1 MSLKSTKLMLVAL
14 AAFMLVG
21 LYVAPEAQA
30 RKPWKIKGRRGWSYR
45 VYIESTPE
53 NAAVYVNDK
62 KYGIMCYTPCKR
74 IRMPRKKKFKLIFV
88 KAGYKELT
96 WEYYHSSSWRKKYV
110 RVVMTRQ
117 IQPGILDIQSDATGN
132 ATGAFVYVDGTNKGT
147 VPMKVKVK
155 PGRHQ
160 IIVRKTGF
168 TAHSQWVTI
177 AEKQVWTVQAI
188 LKPLA
193 KPKGTLLI
201 SSDVNGAEVL
211 VDGKSKG
218 TAPVV
223 VPNLTPGP
231 HTVEVK
237 KAGATTW
244 KQVVNVESGK
254 TKTVRANIGSSIVKT
269 GLLKVVCNVPGA
281 TVYVDGESKG
291 VCPSTVKGLIPGD
304 HIVVVKSK
312 GYITKSVPFKIVV
325 NQQSLVTVDLE
336 KAKEQLPVGMVR
348 IQSDQPDAMVMMDG
362 KRLGKAPME
371 LKNVRAGLHIVK
383 VEKPGFLAVEE
394 KFTLKKGQT
403 YTITAL
409 LKQGGRVK
417 ITSSPPGATIWID
430 TKPIGKTPL
439 MDKVLQVGTYNID
452 IELNGYHREK
462 KTITVKGGVPI
473 SLHLDL
479 EKIRTGP
486 TNEEKIRGMT
496 SFGALTV
503 EPSQFTADVTLGF
516 MPYFSVLRL
525 TVGAFKKGAFGLDA
539 GVIVKVQ
546 GTINVFAAHARFS
559 FLRAGPFSMAAFT
572 EIGGGPGW
580 EGRNTFM
587 WNIGAIASLSFRNL
601 ITVSVR
607 MWGKVY
613 SDSFCPKSAASAAD
627 GESEP
632 GWCGNLDESDT
643 TTRNQAMVDLKIPGR
658 WRRMFQESPTAHRK
672 RITEG
677 RFMMS
682 LIVEIAFA
690 RWASLH
696 LEIRGAP
703 GMVQR
708 PMWHDFF
715 NRPMPISEN
724 GGDPRI
730 YGGAGLTFK
739 F

>member
-1 MSLKSTKLMLVAL
+1 MSTKCTRLILVSL
-14 AAFMLVG
+14 AVFVFCGVLG
-21 LYVAPEAQA
+21 APEAEA

-45 VYIESTPE
+45 VYIQSTPE
-53 NAAVYVNDK
+53 GASVYVNDK
-62 KYGIMCYTPCKR
+62 KYGIMCYTPCNK
-74 IRMPRKKKFKLIFV
+74 IRMPRRKKFKLIFV
-88 KAGYKELT
+88 KAGYKDLT

-110 RVVMTRQ
+110 RVVMKRE

-132 ATGAFVYVDGTNKGT
+132 ATGAFVYVDGSNKGT

-160 IIVRKTGF
+160 VIVRKNGF
-168 TAHSQWVTI
+168 SAHSQWVTI
-177 AEKQVWTVQAI
+177 AEKQVWTIQAI

-201 SSDVNGAEVL
+201 SADIVGAEVF

-223 VPNLTPGP
+223 VPNLQPGP

-237 KAGATTW
+237 KTGAQPW
-244 KQVVNVESGK
+244 KQVVVVQSGK
-254 TKTVRANIGSSIVKT
+254 TKTITANIGATIPKT

-281 TVYVDGESKG
+281 EVYVDGERKG
-291 VCPSTVKGLIPGD
+291 VCPAAVRGLIPGD

-336 KAKEQLPVGMVR
+336 KAKEKLPVGTVR

-371 LKNVRAGLHIVK
+371 LKNVRVGLHIVK
-383 VEKPGFLAVEE
+383 VEKAGFLSHEE
-394 KFTLKKGQT
+394 KFTLKKGQAH
-403 YTITAL
+403 TITAL
-409 LKQGGRVK
+409 LKQGGQLK
-417 ITSSPPGATIWID
+417 ITSSPSGATIWID
-430 TKPIGKTPL
+430 TKPIGQTP
-439 MDKVLQVGTYNID
+439 MMEKVLTVGTYNVEV
-452 IELNGYHREK
+452 ELNGYHREK
-462 KTITVKGGVPI
+462 RSITIKGGRPI
-473 SLHLDL
+473 AIHLDL
-479 EKIRTGP
+479 EKIRTGM
-486 TNEEKIRGMT
+486 TRNQKIRGMT
-496 SFGALTV
+496 SFGAITV
-503 EPSQFTADVTLGF
+503 EPSQFTADITLGF
-516 MPYFSVLRL
+516 MPYFGVLRL
-525 TVGAFKKGAFGLDA
+525 TVGAWQKGHFGLDA
-539 GVIVKVQ
+539 GIIIRVQ
-546 GTINVFAAHARFS
+546 GVINEFAAHARFG

-580 EGRNTFM
+580 EGRNTFG
-587 WNIGAIASLSFRNL
+587 WDIGAVASLSFRNL

-613 SDSFCPKSAASAAD
+613 SDSFCPSDPANAAA

-632 GWCGNLDESDT
+632 GWCGRLD
-643 TTRNQAMVDLKIPGR
+643 PGADRAAELDKVPFR
-658 WRRMFQESPTAHRK
+658 WEAEFRADDTAHRK
-672 RITEG
+672 RMTEG
-677 RFMMS
+677 RFMMA
-682 LIVEIAFA
+682 LVLEVAFA

-696 LEIRGAP
+696 FEIRGAP

-708 PMWHDFF
+708 AMWHDYF

-730 YGGAGLTFK
+730 YGGAGMTFK

>member
-1 MSLKSTKLMLVAL
+1 MSTKFTRLILVSL
-14 AAFMLVG
+14 AVFVFTSVLG
-21 LYVAPEAQA
+21 APEAEA

-45 VYIESTPE
+45 VYIQSTPE
-53 NAAVYVNDK
+53 GAAVYVNDK
-62 KYGIMCYTPCKR
+62 KYGIMCYTPCNK
-74 IRMPRKKKFKLIFV
+74 IRMPRRKKFKLIFV
-88 KAGYKELT
+88 KAGYKDLT
-96 WEYYHSSSWRKKYV
+96 REYYHSSSWRKKYV

-132 ATGAFVYVDGTNKGT
+132 ATGAFVYVDGSNKGT

-160 IIVRKTGF
+160 VIVRKNGF

-177 AEKQVWTVQAI
+177 AEKQVWTIQAI

-201 SSDVNGAEVL
+201 SADIVGAEVF

-223 VPNLTPGP
+223 VPNLQPGP

-237 KAGATTW
+237 KAGAQPW
-244 KQVVNVESGK
+244 KQVVVVQSGK
-254 TKTVRANIGSSIVKT
+254 TKTITANIGATIPKT

-281 TVYVDGESKG
+281 VVYVDGEQKG
-291 VCPSTVKGLIPGD
+291 VCPASVKGLIPGD

-312 GYITKSVPFKIVV
+312 GYMTKSVPFKIVV

-336 KAKEQLPVGMVR
+336 KQKERVPVGVVR

-362 KRLGKAPME
+362 KRLGKAPIE
-371 LKNVRAGLHIVK
+371 LKNVRVGLHIVK
-383 VEKPGFLAVEE
+383 VEKAGFLAHEE
-394 KFTLKKGQT
+394 KFTLRKGQA

-409 LKQGGRVK
+409 LKQGGQIK

-430 TKPIGKTPL
+430 TKPIGQTP
-439 MDKVLQVGTYNID
+439 MMEKVLRIGTYNVEV
-452 IELNGYHREK
+452 ELNGYHREK
-462 KTITVKGGVPI
+462 RSITVKGGKPI
-473 SLHLDL
+473 SIHMDL

-486 TNEEKIRGMT
+486 TRNQKIRGMT
-496 SFGALTV
+496 SFGAITV
-503 EPSQFTADVTLGF
+503 EPSQFTADITLGF
-516 MPYFSVLRL
+516 MPYFGIIRL
-525 TVGAFKKGAFGLDA
+525 TVGAWKKGHFGLDA
-539 GVIVKVQ
+539 GVIVRVQ
-546 GTINVFAAHARFS
+546 GVINEFVAHARFG

-580 EGRNTFM
+580 EGRNTFS
-587 WNIGAIASLSFRNL
+587 WDIGAIASLSFRNL

-607 MWGKVY
+607 LWGKIY
-613 SDSFCPKSAASAAD
+613 SDCFCPSDPANASA

-632 GWCGNLDESDT
+632 GLCGRLD
-643 TTRNQAMVDLKIPGR
+643 PGPDRDAELDKVPFR
-658 WRRMFQESPTAHRK
+658 WKAEFRADDTAHRK

-677 RFMMS
+677 RFMMA
-682 LIVEIAFA
+682 LILEVAFA

-696 LEIRGAP
+696 FEIRGAP

-708 PMWHDFF
+708 PMWHDYF

-730 YGGAGLTFK
+730 YGGAGMTFK

>member
-1 MSLKSTKLMLVAL
+1 MITKCTRLIVVSLAMFVFTSIL
-14 AAFMLVG
+14 G
-21 LYVAPEAQA
+21 APEAEA

-74 IRMPRKKKFKLIFV
+74 IRMPRRTKFKLIFV
-88 KAGYKELT
+88 KAGYKTLN

-110 RVVMTRQ
+110 RVVMKRE
-117 IQPGILDIQSDATGN
+117 IQAGILDIQSDATGN
-132 ATGAFVYVDGTNKGT
+132 ATGAFVYVDGSNKGT

-160 IIVRKTGF
+160 VVVRKNGF

-177 AEKQVWTVQAI
+177 AEKQVWTIQAI
-188 LKPLA
+188 IKPLA

-201 SSDVNGAEVL
+201 SADVTGCEVL
-211 VDGKSKG
+211 VDGKSMG

-237 KAGATTW
+237 KDGAQAW
-244 KQVVNVESGK
+244 KQVVVVKSGK
-254 TKTVRANIGSSIVKT
+254 TKTVMARVGATIPKT

-281 TVYVDGESKG
+281 VVYVDGEQKG
-291 VCPSTVKGLIPGD
+291 VCPVTVKGLIPGD

-312 GYITKSVPFKIVV
+312 RYITKSVPFKIVV
-325 NQQSLVTVDLE
+325 DQQSLVTVDLE
-336 KAKEQLPVGMVR
+336 KKKEQLPVGSVR
-348 IQSDQPDAMVMMDG
+348 IQSDQPDAMVIMDG
-362 KRLGKAPME
+362 KRLGKAPLE
-371 LKNVRAGLHIVK
+371 VKNARVGLHIVK
-383 VEKPGFLAVEE
+383 VIKPGFLTHEE
-394 KFTLKKGQT
+394 KFTLKKGQA

-409 LKQGGRVK
+409 LKQGGQLK
-417 ITSSPPGATIWID
+417 ITSTPSGATIWID
-430 TKPIGKTPL
+430 TKPIGQTPL
-439 MDKVLQVGTYNID
+439 MEKVLTVGTYNVEV
-452 IELNGYHREK
+452 ELNGYHREK
-462 KTITVKGGVPI
+462 RSITIKGGQPI
-473 SLHLDL
+473 SLHMDL

-486 TNEEKIRGMT
+486 TRDQKLRGMT
-496 SFGALTV
+496 SFGAITV
-503 EPSQFTADVTLGF
+503 EPSQFTADITLGF
-516 MPYFSVLRL
+516 MPYFGILRL

-539 GVIVKVQ
+539 GVIVRVQ
-546 GTINVFAAHARFS
+546 GVINEFAAHARFS

-580 EGRNTFM
+580 EGRNTFS
-587 WNIGAIASLSFRNL
+587 WDIGAIFSLSFRNL
-601 ITVSVR
+601 VTVSVR

-613 SDSFCPKSAASAAD
+613 SDSFCPSSVAVAGD

-632 GWCGNLDESDT
+632 GWCSRIDADNSEANLRD
-643 TTRNQAMVDLKIPGR
+643 NIKVPKR
-658 WRRMFQESPTAHRK
+658 WRNMFIESPGSHRK

-677 RFMMS
+677 RLMMS
-682 LIVEIAFA
+682 LTLEVAFA

-696 LEIRGAP
+696 FEIRGAP

-708 PMWHDFF
+708 AMWHDFF
-715 NRPMPISEN
+715 NRPMPISEK

-730 YGGAGLTFK
+730 YGGGGMTFK

>member
-1 MSLKSTKLMLVAL
+1 MSLAL
-14 AAFMLVG
+14 FIFTSVFG
-21 LYVAPEAQA
+21 APEAEA

-53 NAAVYVNDK
+53 GAAVYVNDK
-62 KYGIMCYTPCKR
+62 KYGIMCYTPCNKL
-74 IRMPRKKKFKLIFV
+74 RMPRSQKFKLIFV
-88 KAGYKELT
+88 KEGYKDLD
-96 WEYYHSSSWRKKYV
+96 WEYYHTSSWRKKYV
-110 RVVMTRQ
+110 RVVMTRE
-117 IQPGILDIQSDATGN
+117 IQDGILDIQSDSTGN
-132 ATGAFVYVDGTNKGT
+132 ATGAFIYVDGTNKGT
-147 VPMKVKVK
+147 VPMKVMVK

-160 IIVRKTGF
+160 VVVRKNGF
-168 TAHSQWVTI
+168 TTHSQWVTI
-177 AEKQVWTVQAI
+177 TEKQVWTIQAM
-188 LKPLA
+188 LKLLA

-201 SSDVNGAEVL
+201 SADVNGAEVL
-211 VDGKSKG
+211 VDGKSVG

-223 VPNLTPGP
+223 VPDLTPGP

-237 KAGATTW
+237 MAGAQAW
-244 KQVVNVESGK
+244 KQVIVVRSGK
-254 TKTVRANIGSSIVKT
+254 TRTVRANVGATIPKT

-281 TVYVDGESKG
+281 EVYVDGEQKG
-291 VCPSTVKGLIPGD
+291 VCPASVKGLIPGD
-304 HIVVVKSK
+304 HIVVVKSR

-336 KAKEQLPVGMVR
+336 RRKEQLPVGVVR
-348 IQSDQPDAMVMMDG
+348 IQCDQPDAMVMMDG

-371 LKNVRAGLHIVK
+371 IKDVRVGLHIVQ
-383 VEKPGFLAVEE
+383 VDKPGFMPHKER
-394 KFTLKKGQT
+394 FTIKKGQA

-409 LKQGGRVK
+409 LKQGGELK
-417 ITSSPPGATIWID
+417 ITSSPSGATVWID
-430 TKPIGKTPL
+430 TKPIGQTPL
-439 MDKVLQVGTYNID
+439 MEKVLQVGTYNIEV
-452 IELNGYHREK
+452 ELNGFHREK
-462 KTITVKGGVPI
+462 RSITVKGGQPI
-473 SLHLDL
+473 SIHMDL
-479 EKIRTGP
+479 EKIRTGLTP
-486 TNEEKIRGMT
+486 EEKIRGMT
-496 SFGALTV
+496 SFGAITV

-516 MPYFSVLRL
+516 MPYFATLRL
-525 TVGAFKKGAFGLDA
+525 TVGAFQKGNFGLDA
-539 GVIVKVQ
+539 GIIVRVQ
-546 GTINVFAAHARFS
+546 GVINEFAAHARFS

-580 EGRNTFM
+580 EGRNTFT
-587 WNIGAIASLSFRNL
+587 WDIGAIMSLSFRNL

-613 SDSFCPKSAASAAD
+613 SDSFCPKGAASAAD

-632 GWCGNLDESDT
+632 GWCSDIDADNSEANLRD
-643 TTRNQAMVDLKIPGR
+643 NVKVPKR
-658 WRRMFQESPTAHRK
+658 WRSMFTQSPDAHRK

-677 RFMMS
+677 RLMMS
-682 LIVEIAFA
+682 LVLEIAFA

-696 LEIRGAP
+696 FEIRGAP

-730 YGGAGLTFK
+730 YGGAGMTFK